1 MFKEEEVADGA
12 DEYKHYKLL
21 PNTALPV
28 IRLSIVRFFKEL
40 WTRKKGKR
48 F

>member
-21 PNTALPV
+21 PNTAPV
-28 IRLSIVRFFKEL
+28 IRS
-40 WTRKKGKR
+40 
-48 F
+48 